1 MKKIKLIAFATAALS
16 LLATSCDQLQSTL
29 SEELKAELK
38 ENTGA
43 ASYSQKTWFYNGTA
57 SENITSMSDPAEEE
71 YSAHSLKIDFSQ
83 EVMVNPSTGT
93 VTGKIEVQYTNAEGS
108 NIVKTFTNLD
118 GHLTADK
125 KSYCLNMSDVI
136 KLLDGEEIPTGT
148 LLLNAKVGGFLC
160 AAGDQ
165 AGRAVEAFEMK
176 NVLVK
181 PLYNNVGT
189 ETERM
194 YFSTSGFSKE
204 TTVFRIPM
212 NSNIVIEN
220 ENVVARAVSSKSKEY
235 TFKVSAEGSN
245 LLLTPDFDVAPAE
258 GETLD
263 LTVSEILPDGCG
275 NSYSKEFKLAFTP
288 YVIVIDGIEDENYSA
303 QGAASCTDPSDDGEA
318 NKYPYTKA
326 DFTKLS
332 VTNDET
338 YLYIGLSGTFGTTW
352 YEFFSVMISK
362 DSSSDV
368 TSKLRIPNIKVS
380 NTIDY
385 GFNGLKP
392 DFFMYHRPSNEKA
405 PKFGAYVENNSN
417 NNTALEV
424 TENIECSRKEFNS
437 NDGISFVEYKIP
449 MSDLAKADI
458 AKDDKIYL
466 AGVITAAWDDGTNFY
481 AADVIPDSC
490 ATLNETHDKL
500 TLKFKD
506 ALAYTV
512 Q

>member
-165 AGRAVEAFEMK
+165 AGRAVEALELK

-194 YFSTSGFSKE
+194 YFSTSGFSK
-204 TTVFRIPM
+204 
-212 NSNIVIEN
+212 
-220 ENVVARAVSSKSKEY
+220 
-235 TFKVSAEGSN
+235 
-245 LLLTPDFDVAPAE
+245 
-258 GETLD
+258 
-263 LTVSEILPDGCG
+263 
-275 NSYSKEFKLAFTP
+275 
-288 YVIVIDGIEDENYSA
+288 
-303 QGAASCTDPSDDGEA
+303 
-318 NKYPYTKA
+318 
-326 DFTKLS
+326 
-332 VTNDET
+332 
-338 YLYIGLSGTFGTTW
+338 
-352 YEFFSVMISK
+352 
-362 DSSSDV
+362 
-368 TSKLRIPNIKVS
+368 
-380 NTIDY
+380 
-385 GFNGLKP
+385 
-392 DFFMYHRPSNEKA
+392 
-405 PKFGAYVENNSN
+405 
-417 NNTALEV
+417 
-424 TENIECSRKEFNS
+424 
-437 NDGISFVEYKIP
+437 
-449 MSDLAKADI
+449 
-458 AKDDKIYL
+458 
-466 AGVITAAWDDGTNFY
+466 
-481 AADVIPDSC
+481 
-490 ATLNETHDKL
+490 
-500 TLKFKD
+500 
-506 ALAYTV
+506 
-512 Q
+512 